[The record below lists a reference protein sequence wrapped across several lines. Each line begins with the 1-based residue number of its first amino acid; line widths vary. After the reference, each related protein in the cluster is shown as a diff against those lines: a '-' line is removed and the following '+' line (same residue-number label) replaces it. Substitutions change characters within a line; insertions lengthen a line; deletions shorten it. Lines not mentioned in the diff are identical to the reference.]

1 MKMKTMVELA
11 SLLNGRPIKLNDG
24 VYTHEAGCT
33 GEIGSRHF
41 EVSLWN
47 EYGGK
52 IRVVEVTGPKGLF
65 GYSGREIDTVNIPI
79 NPTVFDIFTAV
90 RTAVK
95 MSKNR

>member
-11 SLLNGRPIKLNDG
+11 FLLNGCPIKLNDG

-41 EVSLWN
+41 SVSLWG
-47 EYGGK
+47 EYGGN
-52 IRVVEVTGPKGLF
+52 IRVIEVTGPKGLF
-65 GYSGREIDTVNIPI
+65 GYSGREVDSVKICVEPSVLDV
-79 NPTVFDIFTAV
+79 FTAV

-95 MSKNR
+95 ISKNR